1 MRIGISLEDR
11 VGEVADTVAH
21 AARVFEIVGIDF
33 CDKRDRSVRDAA
45 KAAAID
51 VAELQ
56 QLMDPTSAVM
66 PARAI
71 DNPENASLDQL
82 TKHIVENFHRRARA
96 MLVRMTLVANSAA
109 SSHPDKKLWPLVDLI
124 ARITRDLVPHMRRE
138 EQYLFPYIDSF
149 QREMGPD
156 ETIVVPLFG
165 SVEYPM
171 QRIRHDHS
179 EDLAL
184 LTAIREATANFT
196 PSKGACDHVCELFK
210 MLEEFDTDLQQ
221 HIRLEN
227 DILFPR
233 AIEAERTAAKRK

>member
-1 MRIGISLEDR
+1 MRIGVSLDDR

-33 CDKRDRSVRDAA
+33 CDKRDRTLKDAA
-45 KAAAID
+45 KTASFDTDELLQLID
-51 VAELQ
+51 PSAPQ
-56 QLMDPTSAVM
+56 PSSATINDPAT
-66 PARAI
+66 
-71 DNPENASLDQL
+71 ASLNQL
-82 TKHIVENFHRRARA
+82 TRYVVNVHHKRARW
-96 MLVRMTLVANSAA
+96 MLVRMTLLAGSAA

-124 ARITRDLVPHMRRE
+124 AKITRDLVPHMRRE
-138 EQYLFPYIDSF
+138 EQYLFPYIESF
-149 QREMGPD
+149 ERPMGPD

-179 EDLAL
+179 EDLAS
-184 LTAIREATANFT
+184 LTAIREATASFT
-196 PSKGACDHVCELFK
+196 PPKGACDHVCQLYK
-210 MLEEFDTDLQQ
+210 MLQEFDTDLQQ

-233 AIEAERTAAKRK
+233 AIDAERAAAKRK

>member
-1 MRIGISLEDR
+1 MRIGVSLEDR

-33 CDKRDRSVRDAA
+33 CDKRNRTLRDAA
-45 KAAAID
+45 KAAALD
-51 VAELQ
+51 PAEL
-56 QLMDPTSAVM
+56 LDLLDPSAGPPPTREM
-66 PARAI
+66 R
-71 DNPENASLDQL
+71 NAEKAPLHEI
-82 TKHIVENFHRRARA
+82 TRHIMTAYHRRARA
-96 MLVRMTLVANSAA
+96 MLVQMSLLASKAA
-109 SSHPDKKLWPLVDLI
+109 AAHPDNKLWPLVDLI
-124 ARITRDLVPHMRRE
+124 ARISRDLVPHMRRE

-171 QRIRHDHS
+171 QRVRHDHS
-179 EDLAL
+179 EDLAT
-184 LTAIREATANFT
+184 LTAIREATGNFV
-196 PSKGACDHVCELFK
+196 PSKGACDPICQLYK
-210 MLEEFDTDLQQ
+210 MLQEFDTDLQQ

-233 AIEAERTAAKRK
+233 AIEAERAAAKPR

>member
-1 MRIGISLEDR
+1 MRIGVSLDDR

-45 KAAAID
+45 KTASID
-51 VAELQ
+51 AAELL
-56 QLMDPTSAVM
+56 QLMDPTSAVA
-66 PARAI
+66 PAR
-71 DNPENASLDQL
+71 PMENAKDAPLSQL
-82 TKHIVENFHRRARA
+82 TKHIVTNFHRRARG
-96 MLVRMTLVANSAA
+96 MLVRMTILAGSAA

-124 ARITRDLVPHMRRE
+124 AKVTRDLVPHMRRE

-149 QREMGPD
+149 EREMGPD

-179 EDLAL
+179 EDLASL
-184 LTAIREATANFT
+184 AAIREATSNFT
-196 PSKGACDHVCELFK
+196 PPKGACDHVAQLFK
-210 MLEEFDTDLQQ
+210 MLQEFDTDLQQ
-221 HIRLEN
+221 HIRLE
-227 DILFPR
+227 DETLFPR
-233 AIEAERTAAKRK
+233 AIEAERSAAKRT

>member
-33 CDKRDRSVRDAA
+33 CDKRDRTVRDAA
-45 KAAAID
+45 KTASVD
-51 VAELQ
+51 VAELL
-56 QLMDPTSAVM
+56 QLMDPSAAVV
-66 PARAI
+66 PARAM
-71 DNPENASLDQL
+71 DNPENAPLDQV
-82 TKHIVENFHRRARA
+82 TKHIVTNFHRRARA
-96 MLVRMTLVANSAA
+96 MLVRMSLLAGSAA
-109 SSHPDKKLWPLVDLI
+109 SAHPDKKLWPLVDLI
-124 ARITRDLVPHMRRE
+124 AKLTRDLVPHMRRE

-179 EDLAL
+179 EDLAS
-184 LTAIREATANFT
+184 LTAIREATSNFT
-196 PSKGACDHVCELFK
+196 PPTGACDHVRQLFK

-233 AIEAERTAAKRK
+233 AIEAERSAAKRK

>member
-21 AARVFEIVGIDF
+21 AARVFEIVGIDY
-33 CDKRDRSVRDAA
+33 CDKRERSLRDAA
-45 KAAAID
+45 KAASFD

-56 QLMDPTSAVM
+56 QLLDPSAV
-66 PARAI
+66 PVPSRNI
-71 DNPENASLDQL
+71 DNAGSAPLDQL

-96 MLVRMTLVANSAA
+96 MLVRMTLLAGSAA
-109 SSHPDKKLWPLVDLI
+109 SAHPDKKLWPLVDLI

-171 QRIRHDHS
+171 QRVRHDHS
-179 EDLAL
+179 EDLAS

-196 PSKGACDHVCELFK
+196 PPKGACDHVCQLFK
-210 MLEEFDTDLQQ
+210 MLQEFDTDLQQ

-233 AIEAERTAAKRK
+233 AIEAERAAAKSK